1 MIEVTNYSHRS
12 KELLLQA
19 NTLLKQAGK
28 NAFIKPSNDSVIRL
42 VFAGQY
48 SAGKSTII
56 KNLTGR
62 TDIKTG
68 GGITTEEVHE
78 YDWNGIKIIDTP
90 GIHTEQRP
98 DHDEKS
104 YKAILASDMLV
115 FVITNELFDFHR

>member
-1 MIEVTNYSHRS
+1 MIEITNYSQRS
-12 KELLLQA
+12 KELLQQA
-19 NTLLKQAGK
+19 NDLLKQAGK
-28 NAFIKPSNDSVIRL
+28 DSFIKPSDEGVIRL

-62 TDIKTG
+62 TDIRTG
-68 GGITTEEVHE
+68 GGITTEEVQE

-104 YKAILASDMLV
+104 YQAILALDKIGRAHV
-115 FVITNELFDFHR
+115 